1 MDENVKNE
9 LQKRR
14 PLNLLAIMLAL
25 LFVVYGFLL
34 FFKS

>member
-1 MDENVKNE
+1 MDENVKKE

-14 PLNLLAIMLAL
+14 PLNLLAIALAL
-25 LFVVYGFLL
+25 LFVVFGFLL

>member
-1 MDENVKNE
+1 MDENVKKE

-14 PLNLLAIMLAL
+14 PLNLLAIVLAL
-25 LFVVYGFLL
+25 LFVVFGFLL